1 MQDGFGCANTIP
13 GSPPTSKAWEPAFV
27 TVDEEA
33 GNRHTGRMKSFA
45 DIGVFSRITEKLA
58 ERSIIEPTEVQ
69 ASVIPL
75 LSAGRDLAFRS
86 ATGTGKTF
94 AYLVPV
100 LQGIEDARASG
111 SFGRGPL
118 AVICAPTF
126 ELCAQIKGEAEFLG
140 AAFDPRVKVALLT
153 GDANIARQIDK
164 LKADKPQIVVGAPG
178 RLVQLE
184 KMGKLVLERVRWLV
198 LDEADRLVS
207 DEMIDLTRTFV
218 DRLPPERVTAACSAT
233 LTPRSRVRF
242 APFLRGDALSE
253 DIDDAVMLKTMIEHW
268 AFFSEGRRKIA
279 TLRSFLFAAKGA
291 KTLVFSDRGGQ
302 VENIYS
308 QLRHHGIAV
317 SALFGDM
324 DKVERKKS
332 MDDFR
337 AGRSDVLVTS
347 DLAARGLDVPDL
359 THVVQMDVPETPEG
373 YAHRAGRT
381 ARAGRKGVMATIGDE
396 IELPRLASLEK
407 KLGIVIYPK
416 VLFGGVI
423 RAPDPI
429 EDGEAEEADVREGHP
444 PRLPLRGGHPRV
456 GHPSGGHLSG
466 GHPSGGSHPRGGGR
480 RG

>member
-1 MQDGFGCANTIP
+1 
-13 GSPPTSKAWEPAFV
+13 
-27 TVDEEA
+27 
-33 GNRHTGRMKSFA
+33 MKSFA
-45 DIGVFSRITEKLA
+45 DIGVRSRMAEKLA
-58 ERSIIEPTEVQ
+58 ERSIVEPTEVQ
-69 ASVIPL
+69 VSVIPL
-75 LSAGRDLAFRS
+75 LAAGRDLAFRS

-94 AYLVPV
+94 AYLIPIM
-100 LQGIEDARASG
+100 QGIEDARASG
-111 SFGRGPL
+111 SFGRGPE

-140 AAFDPRVKVALLT
+140 SAFDPRVKVALLT
-153 GDANIARQIDK
+153 GDANIARQIDR
-164 LKADKPQIVVGAPG
+164 LKADKPRIVVGAPG

-184 KMGKLVLERVRWLV
+184 RMGKLSLERVHWLV

-218 DRLPPERVTAACSAT
+218 VRLCEERVTAACSAT
-233 LTPRSRVRF
+233 LNERARGRI

-253 DIDDAVMLKTMIEHW
+253 DIDDSALLKTMIEHW

-279 TLRSFLFAAKGA
+279 TLRSFLLAAKGE

-308 QLRHHGIAV
+308 QLQHHGFAV

-332 MDDFR
+332 IDDFR
-337 AGRSDVLVTS
+337 AGRTTVLVTS

-359 THVVQMDVPETPEG
+359 THVVQLDVSESPEG

-381 ARAGRKGVMATIGDE
+381 ARAGRRGVMATIGDE

-407 KLGIVIYPK
+407 KLGIVVYPK
-416 VLFGGVI
+416 TLFGGSI

-429 EDGEAEEADVREGHP
+429 EDGEAEQAEYREPSPYRDNAGPSRGGRFGP
-444 PRLPLRGGHPRV
+444 PRRAP
-456 GHPSGGHLSG
+456 
-466 GHPSGGSHPRGGGR
+466 PRGGR
-480 RG
+480 DRG